1 MYGSASWSGRIL
13 APSDTMP
20 DAERI
25 GQHPHSAHMPT
36 QTPNIDDPRSGYRS
50 PLSGRYA
57 SREMQSIWSERRKFE
72 SWRRVWVALAEAQ
85 HELGLPISL
94 EQVDALRARVALT
107 EEDFKR
113 AEDHERR
120 LRHDVM
126 AHVHAFGDAAPI
138 ARGII
143 HLGAT
148 SQDINCNTEIPLL
161 RDALDLTCAKA
172 ARLIDALATFASKWR
187 ATPCLG
193 FTHYQAAQ
201 PTTIGK
207 RAAMWATDVALALG
221 SVESARGSLRLR
233 GLKGATGTQASFL
246 ALFNNDAAK
255 VVELEKRFAAKLG
268 WPESSILIATGQTYP
283 RVTDAI
289 VLSALA
295 CLAAALHKLA
305 GDIRL
310 LCNLKELDEPFEA
323 EQIGSSAMPYKRN
336 PMRCERA
343 AGLCR
348 FVMSMPQNAFDT
360 AATQWL
366 ERTLDDS
373 ANRRLSLPES
383 FLALDGS
390 LDLMHNVASGL
401 IVHEAAVRRNL
412 AAEMPFL
419 ASENLMLA
427 ATKIGRDRQQVHE
440 AIRKH
445 AQDAATRVKDSD
457 GVNDLLDR
465 LRAEPLLAG
474 VDFAAQLDPARYI
487 GLAPQQVD
495 RLIAEIVEPLRT
507 RYAARWKDLG
517 SSAPKM

>member
-1 MYGSASWSGRIL
+1 
-13 APSDTMP
+13 
-20 DAERI
+20 
-25 GQHPHSAHMPT
+25 
-36 QTPNIDDPRSGYRS
+36 
-50 PLSGRYA
+50 
-57 SREMQSIWSERRKFE
+57 MQAIWSERRKFE
-72 SWRRVWVALAEAQ
+72 TWRKVWVALAESQ
-85 HELGLPISL
+85 HELGLPVTR
-94 EQVDALRARVALT
+94 EQVGALRARVTLT

-113 AEDHERR
+113 AEEYERR

-138 ARGII
+138 ARGVI

-148 SQDINCNTEIPLL
+148 SQDINCNTEVPLT
-161 RDALDLTCAKA
+161 REALDLTCTKA
-172 ARLIDALATFASKWR
+172 ARVIDALATFAMKWR

-207 RAAMWATDVALALG
+207 RAAMWGTDVALALD
-221 SVESARGSLRLR
+221 SVEAARGSLRLR

-255 VVELEKRFAAKLG
+255 VAELEKRFASKLG
-268 WPESSILIATGQTYP
+268 WSESSLLIATGQTYP
-283 RVTDAI
+283 RVADAI
-289 VLSALA
+289 VLSSLA
-295 CLAAALHKLA
+295 SLAAALHKVA

-310 LCNLKELDEPFEA
+310 LCGHKELDEPFEA

-343 AGLCR
+343 CGLCR
-348 FVMSMPQNAFDT
+348 LVMSMPPNAYDT

-383 FLALDGS
+383 FLALDGA

-412 AAEMPFL
+412 EAEMPFL

-427 ATKIGRDRQQVHE
+427 AANLGRDRQRVHE
-440 AIRKH
+440 AIRQH
-445 AQDAATRVKDSD
+445 ARDAAKRVKDLD
-457 GVNDLLDR
+457 GVNDLLER
-465 LRAEPLLAG
+465 LKGEALLAG
-474 VDFAAQLDPARYI
+474 VDFAGELDPVRYI
-487 GLAPQQVD
+487 GLATQQVD
-495 RLIAEIVEPLRT
+495 RFVVEVVEPVRK
-507 RYAARWKDLG
+507 RYAARWKTIG
-517 SSAPKM
+517 TSAPAV

>member
-1 MYGSASWSGRIL
+1 
-13 APSDTMP
+13 
-20 DAERI
+20 
-25 GQHPHSAHMPT
+25 
-36 QTPNIDDPRSGYRS
+36 
-50 PLSGRYA
+50 
-57 SREMQSIWSERRKFE
+57 MQAIWSERRKFE
-72 SWRRVWVALAEAQ
+72 TWRKIWVALAEAQ
-85 HELGLPISL
+85 HELGLPVTH
-94 EQVDALRARVALT
+94 EQVEALRARLTLT

-138 ARGII
+138 ARGVI

-148 SQDINCNTEIPLL
+148 SQDINCNTEIPLI
-161 RDALDLTCAKA
+161 REALDLTCAKA
-172 ARLIDALATFASKWR
+172 ARVVDSLATFAMKWR

-207 RAAMWATDVALALG
+207 RAAMWGTDIALAL
-221 SVESARGSLRLR
+221 ESAEAARASLRLR

-246 ALFNNDAAK
+246 SLFNNDAAK
-255 VVELEKRFAAKLG
+255 VAELEKRFASKLG
-268 WPESSILIATGQTYP
+268 WSETSMLVATGQTYP
-283 RVTDAI
+283 RVVDAI
-289 VLSALA
+289 VLSSLA
-295 CLAAALHKLA
+295 CLAAALHKMA

-310 LCNLKELDEPFEA
+310 LCGHKELDEPFEA

-343 AGLCR
+343 CGLCR
-348 FVMSMPQNAFDT
+348 FVMSMPQNAYDT

-383 FLALDGS
+383 FLALDGA

-412 AAEMPFL
+412 DAEMPFL

-427 ATKIGRDRQQVHE
+427 ATKLGRDRQKVHE
-440 AIRKH
+440 AIRRH
-445 AQDAATRVKDSD
+445 AQDAAKRVKDMD
-457 GVNDLLDR
+457 GMIDLLDR
-465 LRAEPLLAG
+465 LKGEPLLAG
-474 VDFAAQLDPARYI
+474 VDFSGELDAARYV

-495 RLIAEIVEPLRT
+495 RFVAETVEPLR
-507 RYAARWKDLG
+507 RKYAARWKELG
-517 SSAPKM
+517 GSGPRV